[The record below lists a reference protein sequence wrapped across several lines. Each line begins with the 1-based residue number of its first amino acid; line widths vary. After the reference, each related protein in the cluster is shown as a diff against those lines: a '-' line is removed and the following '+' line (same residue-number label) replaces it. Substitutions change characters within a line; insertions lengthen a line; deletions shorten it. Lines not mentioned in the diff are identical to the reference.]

1 MKQKTKILKEEY
13 KKHYKS
19 NKEFML
25 ANDWTKAEAPYSVY
39 ETERSIIKNMLDS
52 FSSFLEEIET
62 DRYLKDIEKFVK
74 EFAVTITI
82 HIKRIEEYMND
93 SQKIKEITEDIE
105 KLTLLLEDGEASDKA
120 IRGELKTLNANKGKE
135 VKFRNDI
142 FSDKVSTKLKMA
154 EMRVSDDS
162 NIEEISPDLYFSDM
176 KASLLMRPILTKVDT
191 FVERRTNALE
201 IDFSAAHINPATSN
215 EMLINMKP
223 SDIPPY
229 DPTRHFFEQEKS
241 TIQFWEEEKRKAIE
255 GIVIGGYH
263 IHPFLYWHLNLFK
276 TSIGSGHNK
285 RVTHPN
291 FWDNDFYFV
300 EMLKKAEKIG
310 NVGIFM
316 YGTRRASKSVKMT
329 SFTQW
334 KLHTIPNATGSLIGF
349 SKEDLTAILD
359 YTKINL
365 QYMHPAFKTELLL
378 STMDSGIQ
386 LGVRHKNGREK
397 FVLGST
403 LILNLE
409 GGSAAGGL
417 KTASATPDFLAIDE
431 AGKGGVIPPWE
442 AAKASFTEE
451 DSENWRTIPLLSG
464 CVCAGTKVYT
474 HTGELINIEDLHKSH
489 GILGFDK
496 EKQMVTKEP
505 ITWMQPPSEKPCY
518 RITTRK
524 GHVLECSYEHPVL
537 TRFRNKREKRGGKL
551 VRKVDFVPAEE
562 LKVGQQIVLAE
573 SVDIWG
579 SKKMWEPRVVGWFI
593 GDGYY
598 PHNGIPSLTSCDS
611 EINDYIDTKF
621 ETSVKK
627 KETITKDGKVLK
639 QRRLK
644 GTGKYL
650 RKLGIFEQ
658 VHCNKTL
665 PKDLYKYSKE
675 DLAELVGGLFDT
687 DGHVTIKGTSPQ
699 ICFTTKC
706 ENLILEIRD
715 LLNKFGVHPTYN
727 KVISKPNKLIKKET
741 EYYVLSI
748 ADKRSVNCFYNSFKF
763 KIQYKQEVL
772 EKAVEILK
780 NKKEQIPQE
789 LDNCRLDTI
798 SNIEFIGSK
807 PIYNLT
813 AGKTN
818 TYLANMIVTH
828 NTAGNDKLSEDAE
841 KMLSNPEA
849 FNILPM
855 DWDLYDEHI
864 EKEYHTW
871 EKENFALFVPAQM
884 SLKGPRKRQTD
895 LGTFLGDG
903 NKELKTV
910 KMFETDWPKA
920 NKYFEEE
927 RKKLEKAPET
937 LAAEQKNFPL
947 TPSDCLISTEY
958 NPYPA
963 LEAKKRRIYIDDNEE
978 TGRRVDLFK
987 DMDGVIKAQNS
998 SKEILTEYPFRGGN
1012 FDAPVV
1018 LLDEIEEGKIPKFGL
1033 YVIGLDDIKHNRTSG
1048 DSVYSVSMF
1057 KRGYDGGE
1065 FGNRFAGYY
1074 HTRPNRK
1081 EDAYKQTYYLMKM
1094 YNCIVNP
1101 ENDDEGFVE
1110 WVSANHPEDLYH
1122 IADGIDFANFN
1133 NMHRNSNRK
1142 FGTSTDPRNILFIER
1157 KLQSYMKSDKFILNE
1172 VDGLLGVQVTNDP
1185 MLLEEIYKYKP
1196 KNNADR
1202 LRSAALA
1209 YSYANFLDKFNIH
1222 MYLSDNDYY
1231 NSNIKRHEEKP
1242 EEISIWGQNYDA
1254 EIKIW

>member
-19 NKEFML
+19 NKEFIL

-74 EFAVTITI
+74 EFSVIITI

-359 YTKINL
+359 YTQINL

-464 CVCAGTKVYT
+464 
-474 HTGELINIEDLHKSH
+474 
-489 GILGFDK
+489 
-496 EKQMVTKEP
+496 
-505 ITWMQPPSEKPCY
+505 
-518 RITTRK
+518 
-524 GHVLECSYEHPVL
+524 
-537 TRFRNKREKRGGKL
+537 
-551 VRKVDFVPAEE
+551 
-562 LKVGQQIVLAE
+562 
-573 SVDIWG
+573 
-579 SKKMWEPRVVGWFI
+579 
-593 GDGYY
+593 
-598 PHNGIPSLTSCDS
+598 
-611 EINDYIDTKF
+611 
-621 ETSVKK
+621 
-627 KETITKDGKVLK
+627 
-639 QRRLK
+639 
-644 GTGKYL
+644 
-650 RKLGIFEQ
+650 
-658 VHCNKTL
+658 
-665 PKDLYKYSKE
+665 
-675 DLAELVGGLFDT
+675 
-687 DGHVTIKGTSPQ
+687 
-699 ICFTTKC
+699 
-706 ENLILEIRD
+706 
-715 LLNKFGVHPTYN
+715 
-727 KVISKPNKLIKKET
+727 
-741 EYYVLSI
+741 
-748 ADKRSVNCFYNSFKF
+748 
-763 KIQYKQEVL
+763 
-772 EKAVEILK
+772 
-780 NKKEQIPQE
+780 
-789 LDNCRLDTI
+789 
-798 SNIEFIGSK
+798 
-807 PIYNLT
+807 
-813 AGKTN
+813 
-818 TYLANMIVTH
+818 
-828 NTAGNDKLSEDAE
+828 TAGNDKLSEDAE

-1157 KLQSYMKSDKFILNE
+1157 KLQSYMKSDKFILDG

-1231 NSNIKRHEEKP
+1231 NSNIKRREEKP
-1242 EEISIWGQNYDA
+1242 ERISIWGQNYDA